1 MSQKFESMEAA
12 VEAQKAKAAQ
22 VKEAKAALTD
32 YFKENKLKKT
42 EDYTEDPKHGKKV
55 TRLESKVDKYSDEL
69 NDINEAIKKL
79 KPGKEKSSE
88 PKKLKYDYPADIKTA
103 EQKKKYRIEQ
113 RKLAKAGTEGEAK
126 SAKTKAAKTSKNV
139 AEVEAEEEAP
149 KKAKSK
155 TKAVKEAPV
164 KTAKAKSKKK
174 KEDTDEEDD

>member
-22 VKEAKAALTD
+22 VKEAKAALTN

-88 PKKLKYDYPADIKTA
+88 PKKLKYDYPPEIKTA

-113 RKLAKAGTEGEAK
+113 RKLAKAGTAEEAK
-126 SAKTKAAKTSKNV
+126 PAKTKAAKASKQV
-139 AEVEAEEEAP
+139 AEVEAEEAP

-155 TKAVKEAPV
+155 AVKEAPV
-164 KTAKAKSKKK
+164 KATKAKSKKK
-174 KEDTDEEDD
+174 KEDTEEEDD

>member
-22 VKEAKAALTD
+22 VKEAKAALTN

-88 PKKLKYDYPADIKTA
+88 PKKLKYDYPPEIKTA

-113 RKLAKAGTEGEAK
+113 RKLAKAGTAEEAK
-126 SAKTKAAKTSKNV
+126 PAKASKKV
-139 AEVEAEEEAP
+139 VEVEAEEAP
-149 KKAKSK
+149 KKGKS
-155 TKAVKEAPV
+155 KAVKEDPV
-164 KTAKAKSKKK
+164 KATKAKSKKK
-174 KEDTDEEDD
+174 KEDTEEEDD

>member
-88 PKKLKYDYPADIKTA
+88 PKKLKYDYPPEIKTA

-113 RKLAKAGTEGEAK
+113 RKLAKAGTEEGK
-126 SAKTKAAKTSKNV
+126 PAKTKAAKAPKNV

-149 KKAKSK
+149 KKVKSK

>member
-88 PKKLKYDYPADIKTA
+88 PKKLKYDYPPEIKTA

-113 RKLAKAGTEGEAK
+113 RKLAKAGTTEGAK
-126 SAKTKAAKTSKNV
+126 AKPAKASKEV
-139 AEVEAEEEAP
+139 AEVEAEETP

-155 TKAVKEAPV
+155 TKVVKEAPV